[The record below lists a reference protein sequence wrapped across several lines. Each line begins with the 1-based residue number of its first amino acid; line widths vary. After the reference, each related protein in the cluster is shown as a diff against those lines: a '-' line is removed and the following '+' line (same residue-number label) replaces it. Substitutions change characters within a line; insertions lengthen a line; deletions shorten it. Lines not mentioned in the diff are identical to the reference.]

1 VRLSFAVIIIIL
13 NSAFVLY
20 FLYKMYYNMKST
32 VMRVLI
38 NFNWR
43 EDSADENVTV
53 SSMFRKIIG
62 KSKEENKV
70 SDDEASRAS
79 AIQGLFYR
87 YDTYFDGALGPLQV
101 KQMMCDLCKDSDTGK
116 SLQITESDAQ
126 EFISHLDMDGDNEI
140 QCNEF
145 ILFMSQGLGMDE
157 EAKEE
162 YGSQGPLHEKIVLLL
177 GSVERHIEDI
187 DRRRKLKK
195 ASEKLHM
202 KEGKRNDASQKE
214 MYSSTQPDLE
224 MKMPYS
230 NAPEVVEVKSDTNT
244 AEIELVRQNQD
255 RKSNHESY
263 TRPSSLKS
271 FASHDSSNVLTKY
284 ELGDYVWVVQE
295 DWGQEVY
302 AGTVKGIGDGNL
314 YYVLFEDGEERYD
327 IPEMFL
333 FSSLEAADKYVYNNH
348 TNTDNVQIVLE
359 DNNSTTLS
367 VLNTPTTSKYAES
380 NPDEAMYKE
389 VQAVED
395 GPVRVRSRIES
406 SRNSFALPRKSTRR
420 ARKRRTTQ
428 AKV

>member
-1 VRLSFAVIIIIL
+1 MLELSHAT
-13 NSAFVLY
+13 SA
-20 FLYKMYYNMKST
+20 
-32 VMRVLI
+32 
-38 NFNWR
+38 
-43 EDSADENVTV
+43 
-53 SSMFRKIIG
+53 
-62 KSKEENKV
+62 
-70 SDDEASRAS
+70 AS
-79 AIQGLFYR
+79 AAAFSARRVRAHQHRVQGG
-87 YDTYFDGALGPLQV
+87 GALVLVRRGLGIHPFRRCILGGWFQ
-101 KQMMCDLCKDSDTGK
+101 KGLCKDSDTGK

-214 MYSSTQPDLE
+214 MYSSTQPNLE